1 MADTTAE
8 VEEQG
13 MEPLE
18 GIEPPAYGLRNR
30 RSTAEPQWQ

>member
-1 MADTTAE
+1 MMQNDQE
-8 VEEQG
+8 

-30 RSTAEPQWQ
+30 RSTAEPQWR